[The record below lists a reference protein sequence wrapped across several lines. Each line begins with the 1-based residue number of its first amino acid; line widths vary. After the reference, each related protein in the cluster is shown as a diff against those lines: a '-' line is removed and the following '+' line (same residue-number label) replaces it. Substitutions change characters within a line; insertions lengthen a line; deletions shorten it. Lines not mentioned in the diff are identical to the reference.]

1 MRYNRAPVRAGGPR
15 EPVHESSHMAL
26 HGAARGR
33 GRNSARQQR
42 GRKVR
47 AEERRPRT
55 QAPGARAAR
64 LLVANTNLKGVVRFS
79 LLERSLRQ
87 HDNGHAY
94 GCIGDRRAPGFSAQV
109 GAHLA
114 GDGAAQLRHG
124 RDVHRTWGDRGC
136 PTPRAYCDMG
146 GVAKI
151 EIREGKDCANSVC
164 EDKKME
170 PAAAAPGSGGED
182 EHADEDERAFAMLLR
197 LGVVRPRGC
206 RAFEAWADVVEETR
220 TSRRAAARVR
230 ALLRRSCAKQAWV
243 GWVDH
248 VDWLAVTSATAC
260 RVSRR
265 QARLR
270 QAAVVHEW
278 RHAVY
283 WRARWRAVAPCITRR
298 WRGAV
303 LRDVTYCWRHTARR
317 LKVLRASTSAF
328 RRRRQ
333 VAVESDYLYEWSQ
346 CAARMSLRVKVT
358 ESAKTRSYTAS
369 LRATFQC
376 WSNLLVE
383 AACRSHAAAVVC
395 RRRDSALLWDVY
407 HRWSD
412 WSYTSRQHRRVAL
425 RVFDRMR
432 VSTAASHKNMLAWT
446 RLSEKWAEAASDEI
460 KGIGGHLRG
469 HMALALQRGILRYV
483 TKLLRSALRKW
494 SYFRRRQSRM
504 KESIGYFNCCRS
516 CLLLTN

>member
-1 MRYNRAPVRAGGPR
+1 MVASEIGGRCVSDQAGPAG
-15 EPVHESSHMAL
+15 A
-26 HGAARGR
+26 GAAR
-33 GRNSARQQR
+33 Q
-42 GRKVR
+42 
-47 AEERRPRT
+47 
-55 QAPGARAAR
+55 
-64 LLVANTNLKGVVRFS
+64 
-79 LLERSLRQ
+79 
-87 HDNGHAY
+87 
-94 GCIGDRRAPGFSAQV
+94 
-109 GAHLA
+109 
-114 GDGAAQLRHG
+114 RHG
-124 RDVHRTWGDRGC
+124 RVVHRTWGDRGC
-136 PTPRAYCDMG
+136 PTPTAYGCTMSGVG
-146 GVAKI
+146 GNRKQGNKLVFFVPTSWASIVNAHWKGLMI
-151 EIREGKDCANSVC
+151 ET
-164 EDKKME
+164 
-170 PAAAAPGSGGED
+170 AAAAPGSGAVD
-182 EHADEDERAFAMLLR
+182 EHADEEERAFAMLLR

-206 RAFEAWADVVEETR
+206 RAFDAWADVVEETR

-230 ALLRRSCAKQAWV
+230 ALVRRSSAKKAWV
-243 GWVDH
+243 GWVGH
-248 VDWLAVTSATAC
+248 VDWLAVTCAAAC

-270 QAAVVHEW
+270 QVGVVHAW
-278 RHAVY
+278 HHAVY

-317 LKVLRASTSAF
+317 LKVLRASTGAF
-328 RRRRQ
+328 RSRRQ
-333 VAVESDYLYEWSQ
+333 VALAADYLYEWSQ
-346 CAARMSLRVKVT
+346 CAARMSMRVKVA
-358 ESAKTRSYTAS
+358 ESAKTRSHTAS

-383 AACRSHAAAVVC
+383 TACRSHAAAVVC

-469 HMALALQRGILRYV
+469 HMALALQRGMPQDV
-483 TKLLRSALRKW
+483 
-494 SYFRRRQSRM
+494 F
-504 KESIGYFNCCRS
+504 F
-516 CLLLTN
+516 